1 MTTQRISRERGLPSL
16 NQARAERQRRMV
28 AGRFGLRGQLMPHF
42 WLWTG
47 VVLAAFSVIYWKIAQ
62 GKLLSQKSAVMAK
75 QRAVAHTLIPAVV
88 PYRDRIEAWVQELA
102 GPWQGDRVDRSAT
115 LGVVQTA
122 PGVYLR
128 LRIDNAREA
137 KRIRKAAEVSLH
149 DGFVSCMFIR
159 AGAPD
164 PSQGPPCKSPGDCAP
179 GLLCNEYDVCSPP
192 PKPYNMRLAY
202 RALRILSTDW
212 TDELHLSNN
221 DLEVRLRER
230 DLERVAHDDVPI
242 AVQMFQT
249 ARYFTLV
256 LDEDPKGG
264 LPAPLDKKET
274 EEQRVQRAPHAAR
287 VAVWE
292 FSSGRQLVRVRR
304 EVAARA
310 VPVGERT
317 AEQHSEASQQR
328 QVNSCALALAVKEA
342 WQTAV
347 RPPP

>member
-1 MTTQRISRERGLPSL
+1 VTTQRISSERGLPAL
-16 NQARAERQRRMV
+16 NQARAERQRRLA
-28 AGRFGLRGQLMPHF
+28 AGRFGVRGQLTPHF

-47 VVLAAFSVIYWKIAQ
+47 VVLAAFGVIYWKVAQ
-62 GKLLSQKSAVMAK
+62 GQLLSQKNAVMAK
-75 QRAVAHTLIPAVV
+75 QRAVAHTLTPTVV
-88 PYRDRIEAWVQELA
+88 PYRDRIERWVMELA
-102 GPWQGDRVDRSAT
+102 GPWQGDRVDRSVE
-115 LGVVQTA
+115 LVGVQTA

-128 LRIDNAREA
+128 LRINNAHEA

-159 AGAPD
+159 TGAAD
-164 PSQGPPCKSPGDCAP
+164 PSQGPGCKSPSDCAP

-202 RALRILSTDW
+202 GALRVLSTDW
-212 TDELHLSNN
+212 TDELHQTNN

-256 LDEDPKGG
+256 LDEDPRGG

-274 EEQRVQRAPHAAR
+274 EEQRVQRAAHAAR

-292 FSSGRQLVRVRR
+292 FSSGRQLVRLRR
-304 EVAARA
+304 EAAARA
-310 VPVGERT
+310 VPVGERSV
-317 AEQHSEASQQR
+317 EHSEAAQQR
-328 QVNSCALALAVKEA
+328 QVNSCALALAVKEV
-342 WQTAV
+342 WQ
-347 RPPP
+347 RPAEAPP